1 MTIIFLGM
9 LGLCVHRFI
18 YYSFQIKEHIL
29 LDVGVYV
36 CIVGFIYKNFL
47 SKEVEESAS
56 RLRILDE
63 LYSLLLEKC
72 IVVICCSILQI
83 HYKFFI

>member
-9 LGLCVHRFI
+9 LGLCVHSFI
-18 YYSFQIKEHIL
+18 YYSFESKEHIL

-36 CIVGFIYKNFL
+36 CSVFFTYNNFL
-47 SKEVEESAS
+47 SKEVEKSAS

-72 IVVICCSILQI
+72 IVVICYSILHV

>member
-1 MTIIFLGM
+1 
-9 LGLCVHRFI
+9 VHSFV
-18 YYSFQIKEHIL
+18 YYSFQSKDIFCWML
-29 LDVGVYV
+29 GFNV
-36 CIVGFIYKNFL
+36 CTVFFTYNNFL
-47 SKEVEESAS
+47 SKEVEKSAS

-72 IVVICCSILQI
+72 IVVICYSILHV